1 MENIIAFI
9 VLINLLIIFFFNK
22 ISNVINVF
30 DLPDK
35 IRKNHKKKIAS
46 IGGFIFFLNISF
58 AVFFH
63 FIGILDLTINS
74 LFETNRELLLFYIS
88 SASFFFIGLLDDK
101 LEISANKKLFL
112 ICLVTFVYCT
122 LDPSVQVN
130 YVIFSTYLPSFT
142 LNGFSIFATVLC
154 FMLFMNA
161 FNMFDGINLQ
171 SASYYLF
178 FLCFLIYLFGFNFFL
193 IVLMISCLF
202 FLYLNYKNIC
212 FLGNNGSMYISFVLC
227 VLTIKYNTNSS
238 YIFFS
243 DQIFLLM
250 AIPGLELLR
259 LAIFRIIKKKHPFKA
274 DQNHLH
280 HLMLRSFG
288 YAKTFFIIQFLIM
301 SSNIIGVYYNITF
314 IICFIIICIYC
325 LLIHYLHKKTNF

>member
-1 MENIIAFI
+1 
-9 VLINLLIIFFFNK
+9 
-22 ISNVINVF
+22 
-30 DLPDK
+30 
-35 IRKNHKKKIAS
+35 
-46 IGGFIFFLNISF
+46 
-58 AVFFH
+58 
-63 FIGILDLTINS
+63 
-74 LFETNRELLLFYIS
+74 LFYIS
-88 SASFFFIGLLDDK
+88 SASFFFTGLLDDK
-101 LEISANKKLFL
+101 VEISANKKLFL

-130 YVIFSTYLPSFT
+130 HVIFSTYLPSFT

-227 VLTIKYNTNSS
+227 VLTIKYNTNSN

-301 SSNIIGVYYNITF
+301 SSNIIGVY
-314 IICFIIICIYC
+314 
-325 LLIHYLHKKTNF
+325 